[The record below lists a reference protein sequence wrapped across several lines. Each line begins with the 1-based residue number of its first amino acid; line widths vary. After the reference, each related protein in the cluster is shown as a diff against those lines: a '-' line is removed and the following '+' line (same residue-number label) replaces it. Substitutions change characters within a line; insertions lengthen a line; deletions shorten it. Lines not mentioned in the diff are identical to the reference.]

1 MSNTDNK
8 PDIMSYESSIWSTAD
23 ILRGVSIKKGQW
35 PEFMMP
41 MFALLMVES
50 RIKRHFNELIE
61 SNNGSKDMAIEE
73 LKEEVED
80 ARTGISNT
88 YGYNSI
94 LVEDGKSL
102 YDVASTDT
110 NFDAEFERYL
120 EAFDDETRD
129 LLGINPREGDNKL
142 DIRKYL
148 KILDDKNVK
157 FDYVQ
162 AWASI
167 DFTNYNNS
175 EITTLEEH
183 IKRKWAD
190 LAGEDS
196 AEQYTPSDI
205 IALISDITTS
215 YLEQYDKDIN
225 LKIYDM
231 TCGGGNMLFGV
242 EDNIERTYNQKGKKS
257 PYMITYGQ
265 EYETSLY
272 ALAKIESRFRTESHI
287 GYGNTLTQDQFPDTK
302 MNIIVAN
309 PPYGTDWKHEKK
321 AIEADETGRFVYKP
335 GIGDGQ
341 MLFLQHAIAKM
352 EDRDD
357 QLSIGCIVL
366 NGSPLFSGD
375 ANSGESNIRR
385 WILENDY
392 LEALIQLP
400 DSEFFNT
407 NITTYIWVL
416 NKNKREALKN
426 KVKLIDASEMFT
438 KMRRSK
444 GKKNKELLEESR
456 ASIIQYLM
464 DESFE
469 VNDQY
474 KVFDTSDFF
483 YNKQKIKLIHVDVH
497 GNSAKNKT
505 GVVCNYSFGDSEI
518 DNTVAEMLKND
529 EMLDLKT
536 LEKNIN
542 DFIKNLDKGNL
553 SISTKDGQYFF
564 DEEKE
569 SIAFKSF
576 DDNKEAFLGN
586 GILSIKAKYT
596 KGTKKKE
603 ESFELVFD
611 ISPKVENDYE
621 ITPFSFDDNENEQL
635 IDDFLG
641 EWVENQYEKLDN
653 SVGVEINFSK
663 VFYKPEINKSIEQI
677 QRDIQACDQSI
688 QKLMNK
694 VFTI

>member
-61 SNNGSKDMAIEE
+61 SNGGSKELAVEE

-102 YDVASTDT
+102 SDVASTDT

-142 DIRKYL
+142 DMRKYL

-205 IALISDITTS
+205 IALISDVTTS
-215 YLEQYDKDIN
+215 YLEQHDKDIN

-357 QLSIGCIVL
+357 QLSVGCIVL

-416 NKNKREALKN
+416 NKNKRESLKN

-469 VNDQY
+469 ANDQY

-483 YNKQKIKLIHVDVH
+483 YNKQKIKLTHVDVY
-497 GNSAKNKT
+497 GSSAKKKT
-505 GVVCNYSFGDSEI
+505 GIVSNYSFGDSEI

-529 EMLDLKT
+529 EILDLKT

-564 DEEKE
+564 NEEKE

-576 DDNKEAFLGN
+576 DDNPEAFLGN
-586 GILSIKAKYT
+586 GTLSVKAKYT

-603 ESFELVFD
+603 ECFELVFD
-611 ISPKVENDYE
+611 ISPKIENDYE
-621 ITPFSFDDNENEQL
+621 ITPFSFDDNQNEQL
-635 IDDFLG
+635 ISDFLDK
-641 EWVENQYEKLDN
+641 WVENQYEKLDN

-663 VFYKPEINKSIEQI
+663 VFYKPEINKTIENI
-677 QRDIQACDQSI
+677 QGDIKACEQSI